1 MASLTALAMLGFA
14 GNSLLCRLAL
24 TQTTIDPASF
34 TAIRLV
40 SGALMLWLLAQR
52 RGHEMWHAGNWG
64 SALALFFYAAGFSFA
79 YQGVSAASGALLL
92 FGAVQLT
99 MIGFGLYRGE
109 RLNACQVLGL
119 LIALGALIGLLLPGL
134 STPMPFPAALMI
146 SAGIAWGLYS
156 VRGRGAQNSTW
167 VTAGN
172 FIRTVPAAV
181 VLMMMSISSVKLD
194 LAGAGYGVVCGA
206 LTSALGYV
214 IWYTALPSLRAT
226 TAAVVQLSVPVL
238 ATLGGAAILGEPMTQ
253 RVLLASAALLSGMAL
268 VIVGRRVSGP
278 RRASISGSQ
287 RSIDG

>member
-40 SGALMLWLLAQR
+40 SGALMLWLLAKR
-52 RGHEMWHAGNWG
+52 RGHEMRHAGNWG
-64 SALALFFYAAGFSFA
+64 SALALFLYAAGFSFA

-119 LIALGALIGLLLPGL
+119 LIALGALAGLLLPGL
-134 STPMPFPAALMI
+134 STPRPLPAALMI
-146 SAGIAWGLYS
+146 LAGIAWGLYS
-156 VRGRGAQNSTW
+156 VRGRGAQNSTC

-172 FIRTVPAAV
+172 FMRTVPAAV
-181 VLMMMSISSVKLD
+181 ALMMIRFSSIKLD
-194 LAGAGYGVVCGA
+194 SAGAGYGVVCGA

-226 TAAVVQLSVPVL
+226 TAAVVQLSVPLL
-238 ATLGGAAILGEPMTQ
+238 ATLGGVALLGEPMTY
-253 RVLLASAALLSGMAL
+253 RVLLASVALLSGMAM
-268 VIVGRRVSGP
+268 VIVGRRLSSRP
-278 RRASISGSQ
+278 RRASMGSS
-287 RSIDG
+287 R